1 MHKILEYIDSEE
13 LRQKQNWE
21 LIASENF
28 VSEDVKKALG
38 SCLTN
43 KYAEGYPEHRYYGGC
58 QVVDQIESATRFL
71 FQELFKTDYYC
82 NVQPHSGSQAN
93 EAAYRA
99 ILSPG
104 DSVLAM
110 GMNDGGHLTHGSP
123 VSFSGQLYKF
133 YHYGVTQF
141 GRVNTND
148 VIEKLRMLKP
158 KLLVVGASS
167 YSRYLDYEW
176 FRWAIDKYSLNT
188 LLMVDMAH
196 VAGLIAAGEHP
207 DPFGYADI
215 VTTTT
220 QKTLRGPRGG
230 LIFCKTK
237 FGKAIDSAV
246 FPGTQGG
253 PLMNVIAAKGV
264 CAEEAME
271 PEFKD
276 YIQQVLKNAK
286 AMAEEFKRLGY
297 KVVSD
302 GTDNHMFVLDLRQNH
317 PNITGLMA
325 QEALD
330 KMFITVN
337 KQCVPGETRKPAQA
351 SGIRIGTPAMTTK
364 GWKEVEFIEC
374 AKVINNCLKRLEG
387 DIS

>member
-1 MHKILEYIDSEE
+1 MHKILEYIESEE

-58 QVVDQIESATRFL
+58 QVVDKIESATRFL
-71 FQELFKTDYYC
+71 FQELFKTDYHC

-99 ILSPG
+99 ILKPG

-110 GMNDGGHLTHGSP
+110 AMNDGGHLTHGSP

-133 YHYGVTQF
+133 YHYGVTQS
-141 GRVNTND
+141 GRVNHD
-148 VIEKLRMLKP
+148 EVIEKLRMLKP

-167 YSRYLDYEW
+167 YSRYLDYDW
-176 FRWAIDKYSLNT
+176 FRWNIHKHSPGT
-188 LLMVDMAH
+188 ILMADIAH

-207 DPFGYADI
+207 SPFGNADI
-215 VTTTT
+215 ITSTT

-230 LIFCKTK
+230 LIFCKK
-237 FGKAIDSAV
+237 ELAKQIDSAV

-253 PLMNVIAAKGV
+253 PLMNVIAAKGI
-264 CAEEAME
+264 CAEEALQ
-271 PEFKD
+271 PEFKE
-276 YIQQVLKNAK
+276 YIQQVKKNAR
-286 AMAEEFKRLGY
+286 AMADEFMKLGY
-297 KVVSD
+297 KVVGD
-302 GTDNHMFVLDLRQNH
+302 GTDNHMFVLDLRQNY

-330 KMFITVN
+330 KMFITAN
-337 KQCVPGETRKPAQA
+337 KQCVPNEDRKPAQA

-364 GWKEVEFIEC
+364 GWKETDFIEC
-374 AKVINNCLKRLEG
+374 ARVIDICLKRLEEEL
-387 DIS
+387 